1 MVKVKPNLWLDK
13 TPTRE
18 KASVSQ
24 NSGTGSWVTG
34 VVREVLD
41 GGLLRVGVPADDP
54 VSEAVVPSDGTVS
67 AVGAVVRVLV
77 DSRGRAVHGG
87 APVSVPEGA
96 DLVPSGAVGQWVQSG
111 QDGLRTRLDQA
122 RTELESSM
130 AALGVN
136 LDEAVDNPEVV
147 APAVWAKIATF
158 AKVTTEML
166 VAGDATIAGTAVVG
180 DLVGN
185 KLSGVTVEGGSINL
199 VASSSSSSSSP
210 VLQALWGASA
220 KAKGQQQLEVS
231 VSDTSV
237 VASFKSFG
245 AVVTPTPFN
254 GFPALVYNDVVGP
267 TGVEC
272 TDWTTTLTL
281 KSSVYQVV
289 NVWCRYTS
297 AGGVATFARE
307 AVTLPAGIA
316 KQVRVYCPDGATI
329 AAAPSVWVCPNGMS
343 ATVTAVL
350 ESVTWHDAVTGELS
364 IRRVN
369 GQPKIM
375 ITGPYGAVTTLSG
388 DHVSYDDESGGYIGR
403 SSWRGLVAPPSAEI
417 VWDAGAGNNVASGAD
432 GLLTIPM
439 AARKTLS
446 NGFTVSGSYLY
457 APVSGRYFVSASCG
471 FLLGSTQVSWSV
483 AAAIKRSSKTA
494 VDWYNDPAMTLP
506 LIPNVATRPTATGVV
521 RLSAG
526 EGLCLAFWQN
536 TGSWKPNNGTSRL
549 QIDFLGS

>member
-1 MVKVKPNLWLDK
+1 M
-13 TPTRE
+13 
-18 KASVSQ
+18 
-24 NSGTGSWVTG
+24 
-34 VVREVLD
+34 
-41 GGLLRVGVPADDP
+41 
-54 VSEAVVPSDGTVS
+54 
-67 AVGAVVRVLV
+67 
-77 DSRGRAVHGG
+77 
-87 APVSVPEGA
+87 SVPEGA
-96 DLVPSGAVGQWVQSG
+96 DLVPSGTVGRWVA
-111 QDGLRTRLDQA
+111 DGRAQVDAAMADLTEQTEVAAEAAQVAANTAEVAQNLAESKTSVTRGA
-122 RTELESSM
+122 
-130 AALGVN
+130 G
-136 LDEAVDNPEVV
+136 
-147 APAVWAKIATF
+147 APAATGVGDVWLRENAAGNVETILSWDGTVWGPLRLAAGEIVVPGTVGAVHIADGAVTAPKVVVSEELWAKIASF